1 MVMAIVIVILSWE
14 NHLLSIY
21 LYIYMY
27 YNGDILEISWYINGI
42 LMELYRN
49 IPRPSKYHQQNGKD
63 RRNAHHLTH
72 SLHGVVRGDLGVRVS
87 HHVPH
92 CMLLLLLLI
101 MMMVMLMVMLM
112 VMMMMMM
119 MIPSNSSRRGAN
131 GGS

>member
-1 MVMAIVIVILSWE
+1 
-14 NHLLSIY
+14 
-21 LYIYMY
+21 MY

-63 RRNAHHLTH
+63 RRNAHHLPH

-92 CMLLLLLLI
+92 CMLLLLLL
-101 MMMVMLMVMLM
+101 L
-112 VMMMMMM
+112 MMM